1 MLQVQQRTSPQLQYG
16 KRSVSDL
23 CSQFGY
29 SGGVFQ
35 CGAAFILVFFC
46 IYGAALYLI
55 YFTLL
60 QFSLWF
66 LLLWSSL
73 VMRS

>member
-1 MLQVQQRTSPQLQYG
+1 MLQVQQRTSIWSAASMG
-16 KRSVSDL
+16 KGLYRI
-23 CSQFGY
+23 Y
-29 SGGVFQ
+29 
-35 CGAAFILVFFC
+35 AASLDTVEQSFNVEHC
-46 IYGAALYLI
+46 MYGAALYLI

-66 LLLWSSL
+66 LLMWSSL